1 MQLKEQS
8 YHRDPV
14 ARESKHDV
22 DMSTYNT
29 VSGMISMSRES
40 TWGQV
45 GWLSAGRNST
55 PGGLEEKPAAKWGNG
70 SWDMRQRDLLPCLG
84 SKIHFFIPSGGER
97 ATHTLLH
104 WAVSDSR
111 SRQG

>member
-55 PGGLEEKPAAKWGNG
+55 PGGLEKKPAAKWGNG
-70 SWDMRQRDLLPCLG
+70 SPGDKPNRPPALLG
-84 SKIHFFIPSGGER
+84 EQYSFFIPSGGER
-97 ATHTLLH
+97 ATHTLLCR
-104 WAVSDSR
+104 AVSDSR
-111 SRQG
+111 SGQG